1 MKSAV
6 LLVMMTC
13 AALPVVAQTRP
24 PAAAKQTNAGGSAT
38 VQSHMQSLGYKDI
51 HQLRQ
56 GPDGQWTG
64 KATQN
69 GVERTVTVQPNGA
82 TTAR

>member
-13 AALPVVAQTRP
+13 AALQVAAQTRP
-24 PAAAKQTNAGGSAT
+24 PAAANQTNAGGSAT

-51 HQLRQ
+51 HELRQ
-56 GPDGQWTG
+56 GPDGRWIG
-64 KATQN
+64 KAAQN
-69 GVERTVTVQPNGA
+69 GVEHTVTVQPNG
-82 TTAR
+82 TTIAR